1 LECNGFV
8 PLDIPP
14 HFHRQ
19 ELVWSPARGISYS
32 FYIVYLYKYIHAMK
46 KTFFAVLLAQV
57 TWAVIA
63 GLIGGVS
70 YGLSRKGKLENV
82 RRNLRAM

>member
-1 LECNGFV
+1 
-8 PLDIPP
+8 
-14 HFHRQ
+14 
-19 ELVWSPARGISYS
+19 
-32 FYIVYLYKYIHAMK
+32 MK